1 MAIVERLIDLIL
13 WPPLFYYIIFPG
25 LIFVMIFEMF
35 LIWSERKIA
44 GRVQMRYGPLEIA
57 PRLAGAPQ
65 LMADLIRYA
74 LQEVIIPRTV
84 DKLPF
89 VIAPIAAFVIALMPL
104 LVTPFSPTFLPVT
117 TEGSILIAAAL
128 TTIPPLLLILAGWA
142 SNNKFS
148 LVGSARESFL
158 IATYEII
165 ILLVIASMSFLYGT
179 LDFLKAVE
187 AQQALLWGIILNPIA
202 AITYFVA
209 VMMGTSRFPFEI
221 AEAESEIVMGAFT
234 EYSGIM
240 FGLAMG
246 ISYARMFV
254 YNIIFV
260 LLFLGG
266 WSPLGGIV
274 TGNYILDSIILPG
287 ASVAIKAVIISLLMV
302 FTRAVYGR
310 YRIDHALKGG
320 WGFWFIM
327 ALVSIGLSA
336 AVVYLMEVF

>member
-1 MAIVERLIDLIL
+1 MVILERLVDIIL
-13 WPPLFYYIIFPG
+13 WPPLFYFIIFPG
-25 LIFVMIFEMF
+25 LVFVMIFEIIV
-35 LIWSERKIA
+35 IWSERKIA
-44 GRVQMRYGPLEIA
+44 GRVQMRYGPLEIS
-57 PRLAGAPQ
+57 PRLGGALQ

-84 DKLPF
+84 DKLPYI
-89 VIAPIAAFVIALMPL
+89 IAPIAAFVIALMPL

-117 TEGSILIAAAL
+117 TESGILIAAAL

-158 IATYEII
+158 IATYEVI
-165 ILLVIASMSFLYGT
+165 ILLVIAAMAMLYGT
-179 LDFLKAVE
+179 LDFLRAVE
-187 AQQALLWGIILNPIA
+187 AQQALAWGIILNPIA
-202 AITYFVA
+202 ALTYFVA

-266 WSPLGGIV
+266 WSPLGGVV
-274 TGNYILDSIILPG
+274 TGNFILDSIILPG
-287 ASVAIKAVIISLLMV
+287 LSVAVKATLISLLMV
-302 FTRAVYGR
+302 FTRSIYGR
-310 YRIDHALKGG
+310 YRIDQALNGG
-320 WGFWFIM
+320 WGFWFIL
-327 ALVSIGLSA
+327 ALASIAVSTV
-336 AVVYLMEVF
+336 VVYVMEVM

>member
-1 MAIVERLIDLIL
+1 MSLLEAIVNLLL
-13 WPPLFYYIIFPG
+13 WPPLFYFLIFPG
-25 LIFVMIFEMF
+25 LVFVMIFEIF
-35 LIWSERKIA
+35 AIWSERKIA
-44 GRVQMRYGPLEIA
+44 GRVQMRYGPLEIS
-57 PRLAGAPQ
+57 PRLGGALQ
-65 LMADLIRYA
+65 LIADLIRYA

-89 VIAPIAAFVIALMPL
+89 VIAPIAAFIIALMPL
-104 LVTPFSPTFLPVT
+104 LVTPFSPTFLPIG
-117 TEGSILIAAAL
+117 TESGILIAAAL

-158 IATYEII
+158 IATYEVI
-165 ILLVIASMSFLYGT
+165 ILLTIAAMALLYGT
-179 LDFLKAVE
+179 LDFVKAVE
-187 AQQALLWGIILNPIA
+187 AQQALVWGLLLNPLA

-266 WSPLGGIV
+266 WSPLGGIT
-274 TGNYILDSIILPG
+274 TGSFLLDSIVLPG
-287 ASVAIKAVIISLLMV
+287 LSVAVKATLISILMV
-302 FTRAVYGR
+302 FMRSIYGR
-310 YRIDHALKGG
+310 YRIDQALNGG

-327 ALVSIGLSA
+327 ALFSIGLSTI
-336 AVVYLMEVF
+336 VVYVMEVL